1 MSVIDFPSP
10 SQAYPDPIPGIIS
23 FCSVNLLAGAS
34 GVGKTCLTAGV
45 CTAMRDGTP
54 LFGHPVNKPSAVG
67 YVCADRG
74 WMSAAYWLEKSG
86 FRDIKFYSLA
96 DDSTFSPA
104 RLRNKASLVG
114 ILGEC
119 LDKLALPEG
128 AFVVTDPLALFMGGN
143 LNDYQSCAI
152 ALIEIRRLCYKRK
165 ITLLGLAHAS
175 KQKADKREQYRRLQ
189 DRILGSS
196 AQHGY
201 GDTQMYLASPEET
214 GEKFYTFLWHPHT
227 APAEV
232 FPLGRNDQGMF
243 IPWEGSVQAALEGR
257 ILAAFPE
264 DGTEIS
270 LEYLMATCEVSRATL
285 YRRLQELMSE
295 GLIEQPNKGTGMYRR
310 RRPS

>member
-1 MSVIDFPSP
+1 MSVIEFPGP
-10 SQAYPDPIPGIIS
+10 SQGYPDPIPGIIS
-23 FCSVNLLAGAS
+23 FGSVNLLAGAS
-34 GVGKTCLTAGV
+34 GVGKTCLTAGI

-54 LFGHPVNKPSAVG
+54 LFGHAVNKPAGVG

-86 FRDIKFYSLA
+86 FRDIRFYSLA
-96 DDSTFSPA
+96 DDTTFTPS
-104 RLRNKASLVG
+104 RLRNKASLVA

-119 LDKLALPEG
+119 LEKLSIPEG
-128 AFVVTDPLALFMGGN
+128 SFVVVDPLALFLGGN

-152 ALIEIRRLCYKRK
+152 ALIEIRRLCAKK
-165 ITLLGLAHAS
+165 QFTVLGLAHAS

-214 GEKFYTFLWHPHT
+214 GEKFFTFLWHPHT

-232 FPLGRNDQGMF
+232 FPLGRNAEGLF
-243 IPWEGSVQAALEGR
+243 IPFEGSTQAAEEGA
-257 ILAAFPE
+257 ILAAIPE
-264 DGTEIS
+264 DSTQCVTW
-270 LEYLMATCEVSRATL
+270 EYLLATSGASKSTL
-285 YRRLQELMSE
+285 HRRLTELINE
-295 GLIEQPNKGTGMYRR
+295 GLIERAAEGQYRR
-310 RRPS
+310 VKPN